1 MTSIML
7 YNERMNLTIA
17 IHVSVEMTIRFFASA
32 FFLVAFA
39 ALKLDLA
46 SSALLPNEA
55 GIRLLA

>member
-7 YNERMNLTIA
+7 YNEHMHLTIDL
-17 IHVSVEMTIRFFASA
+17 HVSVEMTIRWFAST

-55 GIRLLA
+55 GTRLLA